1 MIKIRFYY
9 ADRNFIFIK
18 NKTALKAFVSEIFK
32 KELTDATCANVD
44 YIFCSDEY
52 LLNINRKFLNHG
64 FYTDIIT
71 FDLSDADK
79 EVSGEIYISV
89 DRVKDNAMQLGTN
102 NKEELHR
109 VIFHGVL
116 HLCGYKDKAKSDTIK
131 MRATE
136 DKYLKKYFKMLHVEH
151 S

>member
-52 LLNINRKFLNHG
+52 LLNINRKFLNHD

-71 FDLSDADK
+71 FDLSENTYNISA
-79 EVSGEIYISV
+79 EIYISK
-89 DRVKDNAMQLGTN
+89 DRVQENAQIN
-102 NKEELHR
+102 NVPVYQEMRR
-109 VIFHGVL
+109 VIFHGAL
-116 HLCGYKDKAKSDTIK
+116 HLCGYNDKTKAEVKI
-131 MRATE
+131 MRTRE
-136 DKYLKKYFKMLHVEH
+136 NFYLGMYESGFT
-151 S
+151 